1 MKAIKLLS
9 QSAMVLSLA
18 TTIGMSAISANADS
32 NTVGDQSDIAVTAQN
47 YLAKATPDMLK
58 AQETQ
63 QQAVSNQAKVESNKA
78 LTTESS
84 KAKTVPSKV
93 DVTFR
98 YTQYTYKKASLT
110 EPTSIVLKGKV
121 AQIKKFALYGKKT
134 VVETQYGWVSVH
146 GVKMDANKTDI
157 NAFKKIATSI
167 KQELPSAKVRSAYYT
182 ALPGGKVSYKAM
194 VKHNINEYKTVV
206 AKKAVKHLRKGTKV
220 SVKGVTKHGK
230 AYKLVLTNGHV
241 ITANKHFVTLHK

>member
-18 TTIGMSAISANADS
+18 TTIGMSAVSASANANS
-32 NTVGDQSDIAVTAQN
+32 NTAGDKSDIAVTAQDN
-47 YLAKATPDMLK
+47 LAKATPAVLQ
-58 AQETQ
+58 AQEAQ
-63 QQAVSNQAKVESNKA
+63 QQVVLDHAKAVSSKTVTKTTPAKVN
-78 LTTESS
+78 
-84 KAKTVPSKV
+84 
-93 DVTFR
+93 VTFR

-134 VVETQYGWVSVH
+134 AVETQYGWVSVH

-157 NAFKKIATSI
+157 NAFKKLATSI
-167 KQELPSAKVRSAYYT
+167 KQELPSAKVRAAYYT
-182 ALPGGKVSYKAM
+182 VLPGGKASYKAT